1 MMKRMILIVDDE
13 ERIRFVLRNAL
24 SKMDDGFEVETAGT
38 AEDALQKA
46 EARSFDLIISDMI
59 MPDMDGIELTEK
71 LRDLAN
77 DTTVVWM
84 TAYGCRSF
92 EAEAERLDV
101 FRCVE
106 KPLEIHRFRELARQ
120 AMARGDDADG
130 RAPVGGTAPS
140 GAG

>member
-1 MMKRMILIVDDE
+1 MKRMILIVDDE

-46 EARSFDLIISDMI
+46 EARSFDLIISDLI

-71 LRDLAN
+71 LRDLAD
-77 DTTVVWM
+77 DTAVVWM

-92 EAEAERLDV
+92 EEDAERLDV
-101 FRCVE
+101 HCCIE
-106 KPLEIHRFRELARQ
+106 KPLEIQGFRDIVRQ
-120 AMARGDDADG
+120 AMSLRESGGSNDG
-130 RAPVGGTAPS
+130 AA
-140 GAG
+140 A